1 MLFHDETY
9 ACNSESADPHPQDK
23 FSITVQ
29 SFVLQMMR
37 VRPETITK
45 VFDRTKCVSVFLL
58 KTTTVLGLVK
68 FCFNKHT
75 YPNLYRKVNNVYE
88 MKSTLERV

>member
-9 ACNSESADPHPQDK
+9 ACNSEIYTDPHPQKK
-23 FSITVQ
+23 FSITVK

-37 VRPETITK
+37 VRPDTITE

-58 KTTTVLGLVK
+58 KTTTY
-68 FCFNKHT
+68 CFG
-75 YPNLYRKVNNVYE
+75 PCKVFFW
-88 MKSTLERV
+88 